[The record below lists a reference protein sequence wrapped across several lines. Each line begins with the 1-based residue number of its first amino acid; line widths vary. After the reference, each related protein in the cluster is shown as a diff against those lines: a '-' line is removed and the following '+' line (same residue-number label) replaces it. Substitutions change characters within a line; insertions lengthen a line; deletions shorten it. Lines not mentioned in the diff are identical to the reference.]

1 MEMVPQ
7 GQEELEL
14 RPRGH
19 ADGHPC
25 NCRLRRDVVGCE
37 AREGGGTHGF
47 MVGCELCSVGY

>member
-1 MEMVPQ
+1 MVPQ

-19 ADGHPC
+19 VDGHPC

-37 AREGGGTHGF
+37 ARAGGGTHGF